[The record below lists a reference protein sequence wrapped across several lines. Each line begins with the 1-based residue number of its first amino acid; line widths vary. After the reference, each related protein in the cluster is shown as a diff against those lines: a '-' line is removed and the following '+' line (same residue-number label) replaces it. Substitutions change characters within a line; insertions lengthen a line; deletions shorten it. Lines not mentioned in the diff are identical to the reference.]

1 MVGREDGWRGMVK
14 SVRTVEEYLHDLQ
27 GKGFHF
33 EEDAVGFIYFGKH
46 YTNAPDEIINAAI
59 ELTLKAQK
67 RFDGS
72 FYVSLL
78 ETFTSQKITTRNEAI
93 RFVKEKEILAI

>member
-1 MVGREDGWRGMVK
+1 VI
-14 SVRTVEEYLHDLQ
+14 SLEEYLLRLNS
-27 GKGFHF
+27 KGFHF
-33 EEDAVGFIYFGKH
+33 GDDAIGFIYFGKH
-46 YTNAPDEIINAAI
+46 YTGATDELANAAL

-78 ETFTSQKITTRNEAI
+78 ETFSANEIKNRKEAI
-93 RFVKEKEILAI
+93 RFVRDKQLLSL